1 MVLAQQFNILLA
13 IMKLW
18 VRIPLDDDLFNVLVI
33 FSQYF
38 VLKQEPVA
46 TLIFFEIWMLKSYI

>member
-1 MVLAQQFNILLA
+1 MVIAQQLNILLA

-18 VRIPLDDDLFNVLVI
+18 VRISLDGDLFNVLVI

-38 VLKQEPVA
+38 VLKQDPVA
-46 TLIFFEIWMLKSYI
+46 TLRMLKCYI

>member
-38 VLKQEPVA
+38 VLKQDPVA
-46 TLIFFEIWMLKSYI
+46 TLRMLKCYI